1 MSKASKGPEFVKYF
15 VPLLS
20 ALKEL
25 GYSGTPS
32 EVKNVIIEKLQ
43 ISEEL
48 LEEKLK
54 SGSSRI
60 INQIDWAR
68 FYLVKAGYL
77 DSSKRGVWT
86 LTEKGIAET
95 VTNQKAFTIFKE
107 VQGEFKDKKSVD
119 SNGSNGE
126 IQEEEIY
133 APDDGE
139 SLITVDYREKLLQ
152 ILRNLSPSGFEHLC
166 KQFLREAGFQEVE
179 VTGKTGDGG
188 IDGKGILQINPLLSI
203 PVLFQCKRYAGSV
216 GAPQIR
222 DFRGAMMG
230 RADKG
235 ILITTGSFTKEAER
249 EAIRDGVSPTELV
262 DSNKLI
268 KMFEQLELGL
278 KPKIVYEIDTDFFD
292 RFK

>member
-25 GYSGTPS
+25 SYSGTPS

-54 SGSSRI
+54 SGSSRV

-68 FYLVKAGYL
+68 FYLVKAGNL

-95 VTNQKAFTIFKE
+95 VTNQRAFTIFKE

-119 SNGSNGE
+119 SNGNNRE

-235 ILITTGSFTKEAER
+235 ILITTGSFTKEVER
-249 EAIRDGVSPTELV
+249 EAIRDGVSPIELV

>member
-1 MSKASKGPEFVKYF
+1 MAKSKKGPEFVKYF
-15 VPLLS
+15 VPLLT

-25 GYSGTPS
+25 GYSGTPT
-32 EVKNVIIEKLQ
+32 EVRNFIIEKLN
-43 ISEEL
+43 ISDER

-68 FYLVKAGYL
+68 FYLAKAGYL
-77 DSSKRGVWT
+77 DASKRGVWA
-86 LTEKGIAET
+86 LTEKGIEE
-95 VTNQKAFTIFKE
+95 VINESKALTIFKT
-107 VQGEFKDKKSVD
+107 VQEQVKDNT
-119 SNGSNGE
+119 SNRNSSSSDDELVEDVVAPEESNHF
-126 IQEEEIY
+126 IN
-133 APDDGE
+133 
-139 SLITVDYREKLLQ
+139 SNYRSKLLE
-152 ILRNLSPSGFEHLC
+152 ILRSLSPSGFEHLC

-179 VTGKTGDGG
+179 VTGQTGDGG

-203 PVLFQCKRYAGSV
+203 PVLFQCKRYTGSV

-235 ILITTGSFTKEAER
+235 IMITTGSFTKDAER
-249 EAIRDGVSPTELV
+249 EAVRDGVSPIELV
-262 DSNKLI
+262 DYVKLI

-278 KPKIVYEIDTDFFD
+278 
-292 RFK
+292 

>member
-1 MSKASKGPEFVKYF
+1 
-15 VPLLS
+15 
-20 ALKEL
+20 L
-25 GYSGTPS
+25 GYSGTPT
-32 EVKNVIIEKLQ
+32 EVKNLIIETLQ

-54 SGSSRI
+54 SGSSRV

-86 LTEKGIAET
+86 LTEKGISET

-107 VQGEFKDKKSVD
+107 VQGGFKDKKSVD
-119 SNGSNGE
+119 STETNGE
-126 IQEEEIY
+126 IQEEEIS
-133 APDDGE
+133 APDNDT
-139 SLITVDYREKLLQ
+139 SPITVDYREKLLQ
-152 ILRNLSPSGFEHLC
+152 ILRALPPSGFEHLC

-203 PVLFQCKRYAGSV
+203 PVLFQCKRYTGSV

-249 EAIRDGVSPTELV
+249 EAIRDGVSPIELV
-262 DSNKLI
+262 DSNKLT

-278 KPKIVYEIDTDFFD
+278 KPRTVYEIDTDFFD
-292 RFK
+292 RFR

>member
-20 ALKEL
+20 ALREL

-95 VTNQKAFTIFKE
+95 VTNQRAFTIFKE

-119 SNGSNGE
+119 SNGNNWE

-249 EAIRDGVSPTELV
+249 EAIRDRVSPIELV

>member
-1 MSKASKGPEFVKYF
+1 MSKTSKGPEFVRYF

-68 FYLVKAGYL
+68 FYLAKAGYL
-77 DSSKRGVWT
+77 DSSKRGVWA
-86 LTEKGIAET
+86 LTEKGIVDT

-107 VQGEFKDKKSVD
+107 VRGEFKDKKTVD
-119 SNGSNGE
+119 SKGTNGE

-249 EAIRDGVSPTELV
+249 EAIRDGVSPIELV

-278 KPKIVYEIDTDFFD
+278 KPKIVYEIDTEFFD
-292 RFK
+292 RFR

>member
-68 FYLVKAGYL
+68 FYLAKAGYL

-107 VQGEFKDKKSVD
+107 VQGEFKDKKMVD
-119 SNGSNGE
+119 SNGNNGE

-133 APDDGE
+133 APDDSE

-249 EAIRDGVSPTELV
+249 EAIRDGVSPIELV

-278 KPKIVYEIDTDFFD
+278 KPKTVYEIDTDFFD

>member
-1 MSKASKGPEFVKYF
+1 MSKATKGPEFVKYF
-15 VPLLS
+15 VPLLN

-25 GYSGTPS
+25 GYSGTPT
-32 EVKNVIIEKLQ
+32 EVKNLIIETLQ

-54 SGSSRI
+54 SGSSRV

-77 DSSKRGVWT
+77 DASKRGVWT
-86 LTEKGIAET
+86 LTEKGIVET
-95 VTNQKAFTIFKE
+95 VNNQKAFAIFKE
-107 VQGEFKDKKSVD
+107 VQGGFKDKKSGNSTTID
-119 SNGSNGE
+119 GD
-126 IQEEEIY
+126 IQEEIS
-133 APDDGE
+133 APDSDT

-152 ILRNLSPSGFEHLC
+152 ILRNLSPNGFEHLC

-203 PVLFQCKRYAGSV
+203 PVLFQCKRYTGSV

-230 RADKG
+230 RADKD

-249 EAIRDGVSPTELV
+249 EAIRDGVSPIELV

-278 KPKIVYEIDTDFFD
+278 KPKTVYEIDTDFFD
-292 RFK
+292 RFR

>member
-68 FYLVKAGYL
+68 FYLAKAGYL

-86 LTEKGIAET
+86 LTERGIAET

-107 VQGEFKDKKSVD
+107 VQGEFKDKKSMD
-119 SNGSNGE
+119 STETSQE
-126 IQEEEIY
+126 IQEEEIS
-133 APDDGE
+133 APDNGIGLTTIDH
-139 SLITVDYREKLLQ
+139 REKLLQ

-179 VTGKTGDGG
+179 VTGKTSDGG

-249 EAIRDGVSPTELV
+249 EAIRDGVSPIELV

-292 RFK
+292 RFR

>member
-1 MSKASKGPEFVKYF
+1 MSKATKGPEFVKYF
-15 VPLLS
+15 VPLLN

-25 GYSGTPS
+25 GYSGTPT
-32 EVKNVIIEKLQ
+32 EVKNLIIERLQ

-54 SGSSRI
+54 SGSSRV

-86 LTEKGIAET
+86 LTEKGISET
-95 VTNQKAFTIFKE
+95 VTNQKAFTVFKE
-107 VQGEFKDKKSVD
+107 VQGGFKDKKSVD
-119 SNGSNGE
+119 DPENNGE
-126 IQEEEIY
+126 IQEEEIS
-133 APDDGE
+133 APDNDT
-139 SLITVDYREKLLQ
+139 SPITVDYREKLLQ
-152 ILRNLSPSGFEHLC
+152 ILRNLSPNGFEHLC

-203 PVLFQCKRYAGSV
+203 PVLFQCKRYTGSV

-249 EAIRDGVSPTELV
+249 EAIRDGVSPIELV

-278 KPKIVYEIDTDFFD
+278 KPRTVYEIDTDFFD
-292 RFK
+292 RFR